1 MQELSFK
8 SKPNVWA
15 YFSVKVKSCYLI
27 MMQFL
32 QKRERKKERNYNFQ
46 TNSHRCFDLQ
56 SGGGIHEFSDS
67 QFGKFTA
74 TCFLYFLFFWSN
86 S

>member
-32 QKRERKKERNYNFQ
+32 QKRERKKETIILRLILIDVLTCSLEGGFMSSQ
-46 TNSHRCFDLQ
+46 TLSLVSLLLLAFF
-56 SGGGIHEFSDS
+56 I
-67 QFGKFTA
+67 
-74 TCFLYFLFFWSN
+74 FLVK
-86 S
+86 